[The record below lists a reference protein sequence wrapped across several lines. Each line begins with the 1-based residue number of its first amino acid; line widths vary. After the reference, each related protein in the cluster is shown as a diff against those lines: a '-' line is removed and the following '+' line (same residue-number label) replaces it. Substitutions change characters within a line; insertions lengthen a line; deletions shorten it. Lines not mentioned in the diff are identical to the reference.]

1 MPIWIDGDACPRP
14 VKEAVFRAGHKKQI
28 PVKMVANQYIAIPV
42 SPYIQFIQVES
53 GFDKADN
60 FIVDQVSSVD
70 LVITA
75 DIPLAA
81 GAIEKGAAVIN
92 PRGEQ
97 YTKDT
102 IGARL
107 TMRNFNETLRNSGLL
122 LQDGPPAYN
131 QKDIHQ
137 FAAALDKWIHKTQQM
152 QTRNN

>member
-14 VKEAVFRAGHKKQI
+14 VKDAVFRAGHKKQI
-28 PVKMVANQYIAIPV
+28 PVKMVANQYIAIPA
-42 SPYIQFIQVES
+42 SPFIQFIQVES

-60 FIVDQVSSVD
+60 FIVEQVSSID

-122 LQDGPPAYN
+122 LQDGPAAYN
-131 QKDIHQ
+131 QKDMHN
-137 FAAALDKWIHKTQQM
+137 FAAALDKWIQKNINT
-152 QTRNN
+152 NSK

>member
-28 PVKMVANQYIAIPV
+28 PVKLVANQYIAIPA
-42 SPYIQFIQVES
+42 SPFIQFIQVES
-53 GFDKADN
+53 GFDKADD
-60 FIVDQVSSVD
+60 FIVAQASATD

-122 LQDGPPAYN
+122 LQDGPAAYN
-131 QKDIHQ
+131 HKDMHS
-137 FAAALDKWIHKTQQM
+137 FAAALDKWIQKSLM
-152 QTRNN
+152 QARNN

>member
-14 VKEAVFRAGHKKQI
+14 VKEAIFRAGHKKQI
-28 PVKMVANQYIAIPV
+28 VVKLVANQYIPIPA
-42 SPYIQFIQVES
+42 SPFIQFIQVES

-60 FIVDQVSSVD
+60 FIVEQVSSID

-122 LQDGPPAYN
+122 LQDGPAAYN
-131 QKDIHQ
+131 QKDMHS
-137 FAAALDKWIHKTQQM
+137 FAAALDKWIQKTLM
-152 QTRNN
+152 KNSK

>member
-14 VKEAVFRAGHKKQI
+14 AKEAVFRAGHKKQI
-28 PVKMVANQYIAIPV
+28 PVKMVANQYIAIPA
-42 SPYIQFIQVES
+42 SPFIQFIQVES

-60 FIVDQVSSVD
+60 FIVEQVSSID

-122 LQDGPPAYN
+122 LQDGPAAYN
-131 QKDIHQ
+131 QKDMHN
-137 FAAALDKWIHKTQQM
+137 FAAALDKWIQKTLIQI
-152 QTRNN
+152 RNN

>member
-28 PVKMVANQYIAIPV
+28 PVKLVANQFIALPK
-42 SPYIQFIQVES
+42 SPFIQLIQVES
-53 GFDKADN
+53 GFDKADD
-60 FIVDQVSSVD
+60 FIVEQVSSID

-122 LQDGPPAYN
+122 VQDGPPAYN
-131 QKDIHQ
+131 QKDMHS
-137 FAAALDKWIHKTQQM
+137 FAAALDKWIQRALAKK
-152 QTRNN
+152 

>member
-14 VKEAVFRAGHKKQI
+14 VKDTVFRAGHKKQI
-28 PVKMVANQYIAIPV
+28 LVKIVANQLIAIPR
-42 SPYIQFIQVES
+42 SPYLQMIQVES

-60 FIVDQVSSVD
+60 FIVEQITAAD

-81 GAIEKGAAVIN
+81 SAVAKGASAIN
-92 PRGEQ
+92 PRGER
-97 YTKDT
+97 YTKDN

-122 LQDGPPAYN
+122 LQDGPSPYN
-131 QKDIHQ
+131 NKDMHQ
-137 FAAALDKWIHKTQQM
+137 FASALDKWIQQSL
-152 QTRNN
+152 NGNK

>member
-14 VKEAVFRAGHKKQI
+14 VKDAVFRAGHNRQI
-28 PVKMVANQYIAIPV
+28 QVRLVANQYISVPR
-42 SPYIQFIQVES
+42 SPFIQMIQVES

-60 FIVDQVSSVD
+60 FIVEQLTAAD

-81 GAIEKGAAVIN
+81 GAIAKGAAAIN
-92 PRGEQ
+92 PRGER
-97 YTKDT
+97 YTKDN

-131 QKDIHQ
+131 QKDMHQ
-137 FAAALDKWIHKTQQM
+137 FASALDTWIQKSL
-152 QTRNN
+152 NSK

>member
-28 PVKMVANQYIAIPV
+28 LVKLVANQFMALPK
-42 SPYIQFIQVES
+42 SPYIQLIQVES

-60 FIVDQVSSVD
+60 FIVEQVSSTD

-131 QKDIHQ
+131 QKDMHS
-137 FAAALDKWIHKTQQM
+137 FAAALDKWIQQHL
-152 QTRNN
+152 RLNIRG

>member
-28 PVKMVANQYIAIPV
+28 QVKLVANQFMTLPQ
-42 SPYIQFIQVES
+42 SPYIQLIQVES
-53 GFDKADN
+53 GFDKADD
-60 FIVDQVSSVD
+60 FIVEQVSSID

-107 TMRNFNETLRNSGLL
+107 TLRNFNETLRNSGLL

-131 QKDIHQ
+131 QKDMHS
-137 FAAALDKWIHKTQQM
+137 FAAALDKWIQRALLKK
-152 QTRNN
+152 

>member
-14 VKEAVFRAGHKKQI
+14 VKDAVFRAGHKKQI
-28 PVKMVANQYIAIPV
+28 PVKMVANQYIAIPA
-42 SPYIQFIQVES
+42 SPFIQFIQVES

-60 FIVDQVSSVD
+60 FILEQVSSID

-81 GAIEKGAAVIN
+81 GAIEKGASVIN

-122 LQDGPPAYN
+122 LQDGPAAYN
-131 QKDIHQ
+131 QKDMHN
-137 FAAALDKWIHKTQQM
+137 FAAALDKWIHNRLIQI
-152 QTRNN
+152 RNNE